1 MLEFKFADIGEG
13 IHEGVILRW
22 LVEVGQEVKEG
33 DSLFL
38 VETDKVNA
46 EIPSPAHGRIAAIL
60 AQEGETIHVGQV
72 VVHIDTGDGSEAEG
86 QATATTAVSE
96 GEEDAGAVVGALES
110 SSKVLAPSG
119 EAQTRPAA
127 EPQKGKVLA
136 TPVARKL
143 ARDLGVDIT
152 AVKGTGPQGRVMKE
166 DIYRAAGERSQ
177 TPLALGSSA
186 PEAPVVSQPA
196 AAGSAAAQPAAVPPA
211 EQQPAPV
218 PMGSSDVRVPLT
230 ALGKTIARNM
240 AQSKREIPHAAVMD
254 DADVSELVAYRSQVK
269 SMAEAQGVKLTYLPF
284 IVKAVTLALREYPK
298 LNASFDEAGQA
309 VVLKGEY
316 NIGIAVDTPDGL
328 LVPVVKGADKLGI
341 IPLAQR
347 MNELIDAARART
359 VALEDLQQGTF
370 TITNYGAVGVGSGIP
385 VIRPPEAAILG
396 IGAIRKQPVVR
407 EDDTIVIRHLMP
419 LTVSFD
425 HRFVDGAT
433 AGRFL
438 AKVKEYLQNPT
449 LLVLS

>member
-13 IHEGVILRW
+13 IHEGVILKW
-22 LVEVGQEVKEG
+22 FVEVGQTVKEG

-46 EIPSPAHGRIAAIL
+46 EIPSPASGKIAAIL
-60 AQEGETIHVGQV
+60 AQEGETINVGQV
-72 VVHIDTGDGSEAEG
+72 VVHIDTGEG
-86 QATATTAVSE
+86 EEGAAPATVEPSVPD
-96 GEEDAGAVVGALES
+96 EEDAGAVVGALES
-110 SSKVLAPSG
+110 SGRVLAPSG
-119 EAQTRPAA
+119 EAAA
-127 EPQKGKVLA
+127 PSLAQPRKGKVLA
-136 TPVARKL
+136 TPAARKL

-152 AVKGTGPQGRVMKE
+152 TVVGTGPQGRVMKE
-166 DIYRAAGERSQ
+166 DIRRAAAELSRAQ
-177 TPLALGSSA
+177 TA
-186 PEAPVVSQPA
+186 EKPA
-196 AAGSAAAQPAAVPPA
+196 AAAPAQPAAL
-211 EQQPAPV
+211 PV
-218 PMGSSDVRVPLT
+218 GPNEERIPLT

-254 DADVSELVAYRSQVK
+254 DVDVTELVAFRSEAK
-269 SMAEAQGVKLTYLPF
+269 ALAEVRGIKLTYLPF
-284 IVKAVTLALREYPK
+284 IVKAVTLALEDYPK

-309 VVLKGEY
+309 IVLKRDL

-328 LVPVVKGADKLGI
+328 LVPVLKHADRMGI
-341 IPLAQR
+341 LAMAQR
-347 MNELIDAARART
+347 LNELIEAARNRT

-396 IGAIRKQPVVR
+396 VGAIRRQPVAA
-407 EDDTIVIRHLMP
+407 EDDAIVVRHIMP

-438 AKVKEYLQNPT
+438 AKVREYLQDPM
-449 LLVLS
+449 LLMLS